1 MTKTATT
8 QCKNTECPVNG
19 CATGDIIGKTLK
31 KFGVCRSTLI
41 TLALIPFAW
50 DGVIWFRDAIATVWD
65 GVTSWGA

>member
-8 QCKNTECPVNG
+8 QCSKSAECPVTG
-19 CATGDIIGKTLK
+19 CATDVIGKTLK

-65 GVTSWGA
+65 AVTSWGA